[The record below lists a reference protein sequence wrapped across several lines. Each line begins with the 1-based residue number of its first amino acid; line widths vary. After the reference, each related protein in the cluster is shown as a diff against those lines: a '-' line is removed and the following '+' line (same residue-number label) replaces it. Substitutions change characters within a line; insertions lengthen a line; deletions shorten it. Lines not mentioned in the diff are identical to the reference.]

1 MSARLIGVFLVV
13 LVAGCAEAP
22 VQQPYTGPNVA
33 FEHGTAAFW
42 GALAWVKGYCSQA
55 GLQARYLGSDYSPGI
70 FALSRFE
77 CTDK

>member
-1 MSARLIGVFLVV
+1 MKQEAIGISLTVLI
-13 LVAGCAEAP
+13 AGCAEAP
-22 VQQPYTGPNVA
+22 IEPYSSRQIA

-42 GALAWVKGYCSQA
+42 GATSWAKGYCGQA

-77 CTDK
+77 CVDR